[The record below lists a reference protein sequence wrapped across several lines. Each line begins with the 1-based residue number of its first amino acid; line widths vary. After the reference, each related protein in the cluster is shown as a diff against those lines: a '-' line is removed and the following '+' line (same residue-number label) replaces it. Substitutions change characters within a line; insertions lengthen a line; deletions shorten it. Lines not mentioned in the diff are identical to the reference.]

1 VDVLAESPSLSA
13 LVDAL
18 AEFGA
23 AMRIAAAE
31 AGEASWRPSKR
42 RAGARRRA
50 R

>member
-1 VDVLAESPSLSA
+1 VVE
-13 LVDAL
+13 AL

-23 AMRIAAAE
+23 AMRIAAVE
-31 AGEASWRPSKR
+31 AGEATWRPSKR